1 MRAPSRGKVRWKWR
15 RKRRGV
21 QLCLEEDNLRNTTGT
36 MESIRS
42 ELLCQKDAFGRCF
55 ICPSLDSK
63 LELAKA
69 TSWGRGIRSDFPF
82 PTGIWSYRLTSKRSK
97 TLLISLSAVSGV
109 GSYLCRREGHS
120 ELSSPCPPWYRTL
133 QMPQLKDLAV
143 EFCFTPAPTPCFEP
157 LLISFCVEETLLQT
171 SRSLRDPPGRA
182 KGAIKQ
188 QGRCSAFISLQDW
201 VYPRVRAMNR
211 NPSSTHSWWIG
222 IWDCWG
228 CKAPV
233 NEADHS
239 GQIESEVPP
248 TLC

>member
-1 MRAPSRGKVRWKWR
+1 MCWELYWGNPLMRAPSYRKVRWKWR

-97 TLLISLSAVSGV
+97 TLLYFLISSFWSRFLSVQ
-109 GSYLCRREGHS
+109 EGGALWAQQPLPSLIPHFRCHS
-120 ELSSPCPPWYRTL
+120 WRTWLSSSALHLP
-133 QMPQLKDLAV
+133 KH
-143 EFCFTPAPTPCFEP
+143 PALNLF
-157 LLISFCVEETLLQT
+157 
-171 SRSLRDPPGRA
+171 
-182 KGAIKQ
+182 
-188 QGRCSAFISLQDW
+188 
-201 VYPRVRAMNR
+201 
-211 NPSSTHSWWIG
+211 
-222 IWDCWG
+222 
-228 CKAPV
+228 
-233 NEADHS
+233 
-239 GQIESEVPP
+239 
-248 TLC
+248 

>member
-1 MRAPSRGKVRWKWR
+1 MRAPSYGKVRWKWR

-120 ELSSPCPPWYRTL
+120 ELSSPCPPWYRTSDATAEG
-133 QMPQLKDLAV
+133 PGCRV
-143 EFCFTPAPTPCFEP
+143 
-157 LLISFCVEETLLQT
+157 LLYTCPNTLLWT
-171 SRSLRDPPGRA
+171 SSNQLLCRE
-182 KGAIKQ
+182 
-188 QGRCSAFISLQDW
+188 
-201 VYPRVRAMNR
+201 N
-211 NPSSTHSWWIG
+211 T
-222 IWDCWG
+222 
-228 CKAPV
+228 AP
-233 NEADHS
+233 NLTEPERPAWQS
-239 GQIESEVPP
+239 
-248 TLC
+248 